1 MLMDIIWERGDR
13 QETEPTYISD
23 SASNMTTPSL
33 KSDRDSGGLVT
44 EKKTALKNSQ
54 IALARGSSSDSAM
67 MLGVGGGIINVALRE
82 IQRK

>member
-1 MLMDIIWERGDR
+1 M
-13 QETEPTYISD
+13 
-23 SASNMTTPSL
+23 
-33 KSDRDSGGLVT
+33 T

-82 IQRK
+82 SQRK